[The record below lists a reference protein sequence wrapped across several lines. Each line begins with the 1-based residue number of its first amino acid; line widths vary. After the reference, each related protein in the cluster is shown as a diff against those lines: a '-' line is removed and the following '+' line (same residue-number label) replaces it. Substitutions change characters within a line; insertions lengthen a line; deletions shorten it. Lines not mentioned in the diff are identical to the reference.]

1 MPFPTVI
8 DNILGLSEA
17 VVAGPYQ
24 DTINSNIFALLVD
37 GVANTGDLQSYVS
50 TDNGITWAIADNA
63 HHPVIATVGGF
74 CGLSFGATYDSSAR
88 LINVIY
94 SNQTPGFSFINFDT
108 AAGTWGT
115 PINSGSGT
123 QFLGTQTGGSTNG
136 DVWGGNQE
144 LYMGSL
150 GGGTY
155 IFAYSGAANF
165 QQIGEFDYTLTS
177 VFNGATFTP
186 PVIVYASSVFNNAI
200 SSGTT
205 NYPIGVIPINGSQ
218 AVLITQGYLNDGF
231 GDLSN
236 FDTLSWVIDGTTS
249 QLGGSTLLASSSINI
264 GLVAAV
270 GYTTGGTIY
279 VPHSDFTNFSLYSSP
294 YPSLSWTQTVIG
306 SPDFSYSAVL
316 AGTTTY
322 LFNGNSSTI
331 VMYTNTGLGWS
342 SAISLYTSPN
352 TDIFNVS
359 AQIVNG
365 TNGIVFDDVDT
376 ATFSMYKTKYFTG
389 IIVTPTSGRVLGPLN
404 LTY

>member
-8 DNILGLSEA
+8 DNILGLGPS
-17 VVAGPYQ
+17 VVIGPYQ
-24 DTINSNIFALLVD
+24 DTVNNNIFALLVD

-50 TDNGITWAIADNA
+50 TDNGVTWSIADSA
-63 HHPVIATVGGF
+63 HHPVMATVGGF
-74 CGLSFGATYDSSAR
+74 SGYSFGATYDSSAR

-94 SNQTPGFSFINFDT
+94 ANQSPGFSFINFDT

-136 DVWGGNQE
+136 DVWGRE
-144 LYMGSL
+144 SDLYMGSL

-155 IFAYSGAANF
+155 IFAYSAAAHF
-165 QQIGEFDYTLTS
+165 ELADQFVYTLTS
-177 VFNGATFTP
+177 VFNGTTFTP

-205 NYPIGVIPINGSQ
+205 NYPIGVTPISGSQ
-218 AVLITQGYLNDGF
+218 AVLITQGYLTDSLGN
-231 GDLSN
+231 LSN

-249 QLGGSTLLASSSINI
+249 QLGGSTLLATSSLNV
-264 GLVAAV
+264 GVTPAV
-270 GYTTGGTIY
+270 SYTTGGTIY
-279 VPHSDFTNFSLYSSP
+279 TPHSDFNNFSLYSSP

-306 SPDFSYSAVL
+306 SPDFAYSAVL

-342 SAISLYTSPN
+342 SAISLYTSPD

-359 AQIVNG
+359 AQTVNG
-365 TNGIVFDDVDT
+365 TNAIVFDDVDT